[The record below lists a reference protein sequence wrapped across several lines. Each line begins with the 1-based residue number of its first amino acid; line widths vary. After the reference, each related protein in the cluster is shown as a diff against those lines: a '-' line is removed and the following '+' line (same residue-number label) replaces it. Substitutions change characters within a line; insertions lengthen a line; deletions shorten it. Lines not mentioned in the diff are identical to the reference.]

1 MARKR
6 LPKSHSNPIPEIKKE
21 ALKRSNSDSLA
32 SIPSNLQK
40 CLVKDLKE
48 YCAQLNLDVT
58 GKKQDLIEKINR
70 ERMRLGEEL
79 QGESREMIDNV
90 EIKEPVQE
98 SSESIFS
105 GSISTGAVVNKQD
118 VERVEIHPGQHSGH
132 AEVNLAK
139 PATRKK
145 RGKGEK
151 KIVKAIREEKNEE
164 AEHPPNTA
172 RVTKRKGKKIVNKA
186 TTKNSGNIQEN
197 SVPNTIKENEEP
209 DSKEIDQSNV
219 LNVGSEVQVVN
230 EANTEVKDV
239 SMTSMYELQSK
250 LNDLEDPDDSIGLG
264 IQCTF
269 GYKSI
274 YPSLNDPAPVDQPNS
289 LLQEIGSTIH
299 REIIT
304 TGKSSLEYTNVET
317 VATFQ
322 SNKAS
327 EIPCKIQQMRNTLK
341 EIASESTENRLESF
355 YCALCNQNLSR
366 DNFGGK
372 AIIQYLAVYLQDT
385 HGNATKLKLKS
396 GLPESKKDETSV
408 CNDCIVRNEGLDEKD
423 DNQSEISL
431 TVDDYLPLKEN
442 THKDMN
448 ITGKKE
454 EIVLDDHDGL
464 NLGFA
469 NDPQSNQEDSFNI
482 PARLSKK
489 RPYKAYSPTE
499 VNAAI
504 RNSPVALSLPPT
516 KKFKSSIP
524 SYPVVSPSPMKK
536 VMNLKKPTKFS
547 SILQSPL
554 RKNIPKYQP
563 KENEKVK
570 ERLDDLFSKVAP
582 GSKEEW
588 DLIHSA
594 SPRIP
599 RD

>member
-58 GKKQDLIEKINR
+58 GKKQELIEKINR

-79 QGESREMIDNV
+79 QGESREMMDSAQI
-90 EIKEPVQE
+90 EEPVQE
-98 SSESIFS
+98 SSEPIFS

-132 AEVNLAK
+132 AEVNLIK

-151 KIVKAIREEKNEE
+151 KIVKEKNEE

-172 RVTKRKGKKIVNKA
+172 RVTKRKGKKIVSKA
-186 TTKNSGNIQEN
+186 TTKNQENIQEN
-197 SVPNTIKENEEP
+197 SVPDTIKENEEIH
-209 DSKEIDQSNV
+209 SKNIDQTNV
-219 LNVGSEVQVVN
+219 SNVGSEVQVVN
-230 EANTEVKDV
+230 EANTEAKDI
-239 SMTSMYELQSK
+239 SITSMYELQSK

-264 IQCTF
+264 IQSTF

-274 YPSLNDPAPVDQPNS
+274 YPSLNDPAPVDRPNS

-304 TGKSSLEYTNVET
+304 TGKSSLEYTNVTET

-366 DNFGGK
+366 ENLGGK
-372 AIIQYLAVYLQDT
+372 AIIQYLAVYLQDIR
-385 HGNATKLKLKS
+385 GNATKLKLKS
-396 GLPESKKDETSV
+396 DLPESKKDETSV
-408 CNDCIVRNEGLDEKD
+408 CIDCILRNERFDEKD

-442 THKDMN
+442 THKDVN
-448 ITGKKE
+448 STGKRE
-454 EIVLDDHDGL
+454 EIVLDDHGGL

-482 PARLSKK
+482 PARPSKK

-504 RNSPVALSLPPT
+504 RNSPVAHSLPPT
-516 KKFKSSIP
+516 KKFKTSIP

-536 VMNLKKPTKFS
+536 VMNLKKPKFS